1 MRLILALAVSAGMI
15 CVLSSTATAQS
26 APSGPAVA
34 DGAPGPEQP
43 DEPALLVADRV
54 FITPDRQLVAEGNVE
69 AFQGDVKLSA
79 SRVLYDRETGE
90 LTLEGPVRIDQG
102 GRSTVLADS
111 AQLDNGLQNGLLIG
125 ARMVFDQQVQIASVQ
140 AKRASGRYTQFSKVA
155 ATSCHVCNDGKPPL
169 WQIRARKVTHDSLER
184 QLYFEGAQLRVLD
197 VPVFY
202 FPYLRLPDP
211 TLERASGFLAPSIR
225 TTSQLGTGVQVPYF
239 FKFGDHRDLT
249 LTPYISAKTKTLGY
263 RYRQAFVNGRI
274 NIEGA
279 FTRDDV
285 QPDQD
290 RGYLFADGRF
300 NLNNNYNLAFSLQ
313 TASDDAYLVD
323 YGLPDLDRLRSEIA
337 LERIQRDTAFRTSL
351 IYYKTLRDSENQ
363 DEIPSRVFDLNYEK
377 RFFPNTVGG
386 EVRLGFIAHAHERT
400 SDEDVVGRDVARAT
414 FDAEWLRSWTFA
426 SGLRA
431 DAQFGTS
438 IDTFNI
444 RHDSN
449 FPTQVTR
456 STPRAALTLRYPM
469 TRREKSGATQF
480 LEPIAQVGWTH
491 VSDTDVPI
499 DESTF
504 QEFDQGNLLSLSR
517 FPAEDRREDGA
528 TAVIGVNW
536 ARYGARGW
544 QALATVGQVFRADAD
559 PDFTLTSGLQGTS
572 SDILLAGQLKTAD
585 GWSLAGRGL
594 LKGDFSFAKAEL
606 RGEWAQE
613 GSGLIGSYIWQEA
626 DPAENAGDEISEI
639 WLRGRYQVDQNWL
652 TRAEARYDLS
662 DSEPIRLGLGV
673 TYQNEC
679 VQVNMT
685 VRRRFTS
692 TSTIEPS
699 TEFGFTLSLTGY
711 AIEGGDNSYK
721 RTCS

>member
-1 MRLILALAVSAGMI
+1 MRRILPFAATSLLALTLPLGLAAQN
-15 CVLSSTATAQS
+15 LADPTAAQTQT
-26 APSGPAVA
+26 PAQ
-34 DGAPGPEQP
+34 EE
-43 DEPALLVADRV
+43 EPALLVADKI
-54 FITPDRQLVAEGNVE
+54 FITPERKLVAEGNVE
-69 AFQGDVKLSA
+69 AFQGNVKLSA
-79 SRVLYDRETGE
+79 RRIVYDRETGE
-90 LTLEGPVRIDQG
+90 LTLDGPVRIDQG
-102 GRSTVLADS
+102 GQSTVLAES
-111 AQLDNGLQNGLLIG
+111 AQLDNGLQNGLLVG
-125 ARMVFDQQVQIASVQ
+125 ARMVFEQQVQIASVQ
-140 AKRASGRYTQFSKVA
+140 ARRAGGRYTQFSKIA
-155 ATSCHVCNDGKPPL
+155 ATSCHVCTDGNPPL

-211 TLERASGFLAPSIR
+211 TLERATGFLVPSIR

-239 FKFGDHRDLT
+239 FKIGDHKDLT
-249 LTPYISAKTKTLGY
+249 LTPYISSRTKTLGY

-274 NIEGA
+274 EIEGA
-279 FTRDDV
+279 QTRDDI

-290 RGYLFADGRF
+290 RGYLFASGWF
-300 NLNNNYNLAFSLQ
+300 NLKNDFRFTFDLQ
-313 TASDDAYLVD
+313 TTSDDSYLAD
-323 YGLPDLDRLRSEIA
+323 YGLPDFDRLRSEVA
-337 LERIQRDTAFRTSL
+337 LERIKRDTAFRTSF
-351 IYYKTLRDSENQ
+351 IHYKTLRDSESQ
-363 DEIPSRVFDLNYEK
+363 DQIPSRVFDLNFQK
-377 RFFPNTVGG
+377 RYFPTSVGG
-386 EVRLGFIAHAHERT
+386 EVRLNVIAHAHERT
-400 SDEDVVGRDVARAT
+400 SDADVVGRDVARTT

-426 SGLRA
+426 TGLRA
-431 DAQFGTS
+431 DALLATS

-456 STPRAALTLRYPM
+456 TTPRAALTLRYPM

-480 LEPIAQVGWTH
+480 LEPIVQFGWTD
-491 VSDTDVPI
+491 VSDNNVPI

-528 TAVIGVNW
+528 TAAVGVNW
-536 ARYGARGW
+536 ARYGRGGW

-572 SDILLAGQLKTAD
+572 SDLLLAGQFKTAN
-585 GWSLAGRGL
+585 GWSLAGRGIL
-594 LKGDFSFAKAEL
+594 NGDLSFAKAEL
-606 RGEWAQE
+606 RGEWVKE
-613 GSGLIGSYIWQEA
+613 GSGITGSYIWLEP
-626 DPAENAGDEISEI
+626 DPAENTNREISEV
-639 WLRGRYQVDQNWL
+639 WLRGRYQIDQKWL
-652 TRAEARYDLS
+652 TRAEARYDLT
-662 DSEPIRLGLGV
+662 DSKPIRLGLGV

-679 VQVNMT
+679 VRVNMS

-699 TEFGFTLSLTGY
+699 TEFGFTVSLTGY
-711 AIEGGDNSYK
+711 ALEGAGNTYK